1 MAERA
6 WAGGYGLTCTRRLAG
21 TSLFFEQ
28 KEYDR
33 LSPMAPM
40 GDGNK
45 EIMENGDM
53 INFSMRACKP
63 NGVGSLSKENESKE
77 KVCY

>member
-1 MAERA
+1 MDLDAL
-6 WAGGYGLTCTRRLAG
+6 GGWQGLYCLTD
-21 TSLFFEQ
+21 Q
-28 KEYDR
+28 IEYDR

-63 NGVGSLSKENESKE
+63 NGVG
-77 KVCY
+77 